1 MTAAASS
8 HEDLLL
14 RYKPR
19 PIRTEA
25 QRRRAQGA
33 LEALMVSNP
42 TRAASELIEV
52 LSTLIEQFEAH
63 EGPIEVP
70 PQELLEHLREARGV
84 SRAELSAATGI
95 PRPTITNV
103 LSGKREL
110 SKANIRA
117 LSAYFGV
124 SPAAFFAV

>member
-1 MTAAASS
+1 MTAAASRY
-8 HEDLLL
+8 EDLLL

-25 QRRRAQGA
+25 QRQRAQGA
-33 LEALMVSNP
+33 LETLMVPNP
-42 TRAASELIEV
+42 TRAESELIE
-52 LSTLIEQFEAH
+52 LLATLIEQFEAR
-63 EGPIEVP
+63 EGPIEVSP
-70 PQELLEHLREARGV
+70 RELMQHLMEARGV

-117 LSAYFGV
+117 LSSYFGV
-124 SPAAFFAV
+124 SPAAFFAE